1 MNFEQWKAEN
11 DQYEKPWWGDCV
23 NTADEEVKQLDVAK
37 YMGLETVPGYIGG
50 NFNLRGKSVLDIGGG
65 PISLLLKSQNRGRS
79 VVVDPCSFP
88 TWVHDR
94 YKAANIEYIQ
104 MMGEE
109 IPSELGEFDEVWVY
123 NVLQHAM
130 DPEKILQVAKDHGK
144 VVRVFD
150 WVNTQPT
157 PGHPNTLTK
166 NMLDQIL
173 EVWGQTVDL
182 TYYNKTVQTA
192 YYATVNK
199 EDLKPKIR
207 FHLLGLAHLPTRKEI
222 STCAY
227 TQKVYKLGIMLK
239 SLGHNVIFYGVE
251 NSEGDIIGNE
261 WHQVL
266 SDKERRDC
274 YGDYDWHKEFFK
286 HDGNDSAYTKFSQN
300 TINIINKIK
309 QPRDILLASMGTYQY
324 NISKATG
331 VTTVESGIGYRGVF
345 ANYRIFESYAWM
357 HYIYGMLKQDDGSW
371 YDAVI
376 PNYFDP
382 ADFPYCEDKDDYF
395 LYIGRIIKRKGVEL
409 ASQIAR
415 FRNKKLIIAGQGDL
429 TNPVEG
435 IDLSK
440 DKHVE
445 YVGSVGPEER
455 AKLMGHA
462 KLVLMPTY
470 YIEPFGGVAVESQMC
485 GTPVLTTDWGV
496 FSETVQHGVTGYRCR
511 TFDDFLWAAKQVE
524 KGVIK
529 PSKCHKYAVS
539 NYSMDRVKLMY
550 DEFLTKVYD
559 INKLGWYEI
568 HKGRKQLDWLKKT
581 YV

>member
-227 TQKVYKLGIMLK
+227 TQKVYKLGMMLK
-239 SLGHNVIFYGVE
+239 SLGHHVIFYGVE
-251 NSEGDIIGNE
+251 NSEGDVVGNE
-261 WHQVL
+261 WYQVL
-266 SDKERRDC
+266 SEKEREAC
-274 YGDYDWHKEFFK
+274 YGAYDWKKEFFK
-286 HDGNDSAYTKFSQN
+286 HDGNDAAYTTFSKN
-300 TINIINKIK
+300 AIEMINKNK

-324 NISKATG
+324 NISKHTG

-345 ANYRIFESYAWM
+345 ANYRVFESYCWM
-357 HYIYGMLKQDDGSW
+357 HYIYGMLK
-371 YDAVI
+371 
-376 PNYFDP
+376 
-382 ADFPYCEDKDDYF
+382 
-395 LYIGRIIKRKGVEL
+395 
-409 ASQIAR
+409 
-415 FRNKKLIIAGQGDL
+415 
-429 TNPVEG
+429 
-435 IDLSK
+435 
-440 DKHVE
+440 
-445 YVGSVGPEER
+445 
-455 AKLMGHA
+455 
-462 KLVLMPTY
+462 
-470 YIEPFGGVAVESQMC
+470 
-485 GTPVLTTDWGV
+485 TP
-496 FSETVQHGVTGYRCR
+496 
-511 TFDDFLWAAKQVE
+511 
-524 KGVIK
+524 I
-529 PSKCHKYAVS
+529 
-539 NYSMDRVKLMY
+539 
-550 DEFLTKVYD
+550 
-559 INKLGWYEI
+559 
-568 HKGRKQLDWLKKT
+568 
-581 YV
+581 